1 MREEYLVSFT
11 ISERNYVHR
20 SQREKRESTYFI
32 ISLSERESV
41 VVRTREG
48 GYEPIYK
55 KISQRVVKYYLDT
68 FDCFLLGTPT
78 SQKLSQ
84 SAAIEI
90 IINRIG
96 RPLDC
101 LV

>member
-1 MREEYLVSFT
+1 LTAGATIAGMMREKYLVSFT

-48 GYEPIYK
+48 
-55 KISQRVVKYYLDT
+55 RL
-68 FDCFLLGTPT
+68 
-78 SQKLSQ
+78 
-84 SAAIEI
+84 
-90 IINRIG
+90 
-96 RPLDC
+96 
-101 LV
+101 